1 MLEKFVWTQ
10 PFIFIGVK
18 AFNLDTKRGLI
29 ELSRFGFLD
38 ATNAE
43 EIAYFLFHEG
53 RSVNFLIGI
62 LLTTKYH
69 MYTL

>member
-1 MLEKFVWTQ
+1 MNY
-10 PFIFIGVK
+10 PFILTGVK

-53 RSVNFLIGI
+53 RSVKFFIGI
-62 LLTTKYH
+62 LIINKFIFE
-69 MYTL
+69 